1 MMCFTPSAPT
11 LLLLLL
17 LFIIS
22 TRQHENKN
30 RCCFVSPFCLTIPL
44 CLLLLAGSSSSS
56 QVSPQTPR
64 RRLTLASLHPNQ
76 RRRLVWFNCTIR
88 RRNPLRNGLK
98 STKRRRHDCFSCR
111 VDEHQFV
118 LLPGVSSTIISQTQI
133 QTLWITFRRSVFR
146 I

>member
-1 MMCFTPSAPT
+1 MCLIISRREQTLVMCFTPSAPT

-64 RRLTLASLHPNQ
+64 RRMTLASLHPNQ

-88 RRNPLRNGLK
+88 RRNPLRNGFK
-98 STKRRRHDCFSCR
+98 STKRRRHDFISLSCSPASAAQLSVKR
-111 VDEHQFV
+111 R
-118 LLPGVSSTIISQTQI
+118 
-133 QTLWITFRRSVFR
+133 FRRFG
-146 I
+146 